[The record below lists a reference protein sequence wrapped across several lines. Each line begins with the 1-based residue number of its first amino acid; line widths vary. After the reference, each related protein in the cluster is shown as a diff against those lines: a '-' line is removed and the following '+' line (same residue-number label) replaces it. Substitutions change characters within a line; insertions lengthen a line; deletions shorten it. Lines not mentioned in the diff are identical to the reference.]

1 MTQEELRERYKERLK
16 REKQNYIGK
25 AVKINPVTL
34 SNFKNGKLDLYPDL
48 FARLENYLLNS

>member
-1 MTQEELRERYKERLK
+1 MTQEELRELYKERLT

-34 SNFKNGKLDLYPDL
+34 SNFKNGKLDLYPEL
-48 FARLENYLLNS
+48 FARLEAYLLNS

>member
-1 MTQEELRERYKERLK
+1 MTQEELRELYKERLT

-34 SNFKNGKLDLYPDL
+34 SNFKNGKLDLYPEL
-48 FARLENYLLNS
+48 FARLEAYLTNS

>member
-1 MTQEELRERYKERLK
+1 MTQEELRERYKERLT

-34 SNFKNGKLDLYPDL
+34 SNFKNGKLDLYPEL

>member
-1 MTQEELRERYKERLK
+1 MTQEELRSKYKERLK

-25 AVKINPVTL
+25 VTNINPVTL

-48 FARLENYLLNS
+48 FARLEAYLLNS

>member
-1 MTQEELRERYKERLK
+1 MTQEELRERYKERLT

-34 SNFKNGKLDLYPDL
+34 SNFKNGKLDLYPEL
-48 FARLENYLLNS
+48 FARLENYLSNS

>member
-1 MTQEELRERYKERLK
+1 MTQEELRERYKERLT

-34 SNFKNGKLDLYPDL
+34 SNFKNGKLDLYPEL
-48 FARLENYLLNS
+48 FARLEAYLLNS

>member
-1 MTQEELRERYKERLK
+1 MTQEELRERYKERLT

-34 SNFKNGKLDLYPDL
+34 SNFKNGKLDLYPEL
-48 FARLENYLLNS
+48 FARLEAYLTNS

>member
-1 MTQEELRERYKERLK
+1 MTQEELRSKYKERLK

-34 SNFKNGKLDLYPDL
+34 SNFKNGKLDLYPEL
-48 FARLENYLLNS
+48 FARLEAYLLNS